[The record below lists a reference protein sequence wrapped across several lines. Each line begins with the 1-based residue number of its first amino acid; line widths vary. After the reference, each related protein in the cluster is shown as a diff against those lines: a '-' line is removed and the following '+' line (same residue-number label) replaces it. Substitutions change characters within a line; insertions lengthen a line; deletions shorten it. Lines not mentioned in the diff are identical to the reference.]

1 MAKDLTPSKP
11 LQAKR
16 PLSSAQCLTR
26 NAYNKKQGNHS
37 SRMPACEMTSLVP
50 LFYSLLTKRTR
61 SAAKFFFCC
70 RGGGV
75 LAFLL
80 PRFVARA
87 MRACVPLPAGQLPF
101 AYAASVYFVHRAFM
115 PVVVL

>member
-1 MAKDLTPSKP
+1 MAKDLTPPKP

-26 NAYNKKQGNHS
+26 NAYNKKGK
-37 SRMPACEMTSLVP
+37 
-50 LFYSLLTKRTR
+50 SLLTHACVRNDVPG
-61 SAAKFFFCC
+61 SAILLVVYKTHAFGRKILFSC

-80 PRFVARA
+80 ARFVARA